1 QGSAEEQDHIGLRH
15 PPEYVARKPTTS
27 APAQPTG
34 GSPAVKALLQIHSQA
49 PFLLDPQ
56 ESKELRSLL
65 AEEDYKTIDQLL
77 GAVVFNGQPARME
90 KYKTHTF
97 ITEVNT
103 TLEDGQVVVKPKTQ
117 TVHVG
122 TKIEVVPVVA
132 ADRKGVRLEIRVEHS
147 DLAPGAPARTVT
159 LNVAGREEK

>member
-56 ESKELRSLL
+56 DSKELRSLL
-65 AEEDYKTIDQLL
+65 AEEDYKTIDQLF
-77 GAVVFNGQPARME
+77 GAVIFNGQPARME

-97 ITEVNT
+97 VTEVNMN
-103 TLEDGQVVVKPKTQ
+103 LEDGQVVVKPTTQ
-117 TVHVG
+117 TVQVG
-122 TKIEVVPVVA
+122 TTIIIVPDVA
-132 ADRKGVRLEIRVEHS
+132 ADRKGLCLEIQVEHS
-147 DLAPGAPARTVT
+147 DLAPGAPARTITV
-159 LNVAGREEK
+159 NVSG